1 MNRDNRP
8 VYPPRRSG
16 FGLGKKAERDAI
28 YHEPIHKQ
36 EEVERPLP
44 KKGSVDFPFLMI
56 TMALVLFGCVMVYS
70 ASSVFAE
77 VHHDDNTYFIAR
89 HLFFLLMS
97 VAFTA
102 VVVKFCTPKFWRDFG
117 YVLFAVSVV
126 LLLLV
131 LVIGTDLNSGA
142 KRWLDFKIITV
153 QPSEIA
159 KLALVLT
166 LARFMSDHQKKIL
179 SEHKFGGSFKYGLL
193 YPGLFIATLIVLVAA
208 EKHISGIM
216 IIGMIGVAVMFLG
229 GTRLRWLVGIG
240 SIIVGAA
247 CILVLVSEYAQARVL
262 TWINIDEA
270 DPLGSAWQTLQGLMA
285 IGSGGL
291 FGTGLGNSRQKYGFV
306 SQPQNDFIFTIVCEE
321 LGFIGALLVIALF
334 VAFVWRGFHIARHCP
349 DKCSALIVY
358 GLSFKVALQVILNIA
373 VVTNSMPNTGIAL
386 PFFSYGG
393 TSLMLQ
399 IFEVGI
405 ILSISRYASHKKI

>member
-1 MNRDNRP
+1 MNQESELHSGTAAPASQAQSEEGSARAALP
-8 VYPPRRSG
+8 VK
-16 FGLGKKAERDAI
+16 GL
-28 YHEPIHKQ
+28 
-36 EEVERPLP
+36 
-44 KKGSVDFPFLMI
+44 VDVPFLLI
-56 TMALVLFGCVMVYS
+56 TCALVLFGCVMVYS

-77 VHHDDNTYFIAR
+77 QYHNDHTYFIAR
-89 HLFFLLMS
+89 HLVFLLLA
-97 VAFTA
+97 VTFTA
-102 VVVKFCTPKFWRDFG
+102 VIVKFCTPLFWRDFG
-117 YVLFAVSVV
+117 YVLFGISII

-131 LVIGTDLNSGA
+131 LVIGSDLGSGA
-142 KRWLDFKIITV
+142 KRWLDFRIFTV

-159 KLALVLT
+159 KLALVLS
-166 LARFMSDHQKKIL
+166 LARFMSDHEKKIL
-179 SEHKFGGSFKYGLL
+179 SEHKFSGSFKYGVLF
-193 YPGLFIATLIVLVAA
+193 PFLFIGSLILLIAA

-216 IIGMIGVAVMFLG
+216 IIGMLGIAVMFLG
-229 GTRLRWLVGIG
+229 GTRLRWIIGIG
-240 SIIVGAA
+240 AMVAA
-247 CILVLVSEYAQARVL
+247 AGCLLVLVSEYAQARVD
-262 TWINIDEA
+262 TWINIEEA

-291 FGTGLGNSRQKYGFV
+291 FGTGLGNSRQKFGYV

-321 LGFIGALLVIALF
+321 LGFVGALLVIALF

-349 DKCSALIVY
+349 DQCSALIVY
-358 GLSFKVALQVILNIA
+358 GLTFKVALQVILNIA

-405 ILSISRYASHKKI
+405 VLSISRYASHRKI